1 MHIREIVLEGFK
13 SYATR
18 TTVGPFDEH
27 FNAITGLNGSGKS
40 NILDSICFVMG
51 ITSLSQVRAQALSD
65 FIYKQGTAGVTR
77 ASVSIMFDNRNK
89 EQAPDG
95 YKMIDELTVTRIVE
109 SNKSKYLL
117 NGKNATQ
124 SAIHDLFKS
133 VSLNVNNPR
142 FLILQG
148 QVTKVSKSKPQEI
161 LGLIEEAAGTRMY
174 DQKKAEALKTIAKK
188 DDKLKEIRT
197 TIDTDIT
204 PTINKLQQDEQNY
217 KMYTELKKRYKLLND
232 QLIAYEY
239 WQLITSVKQTET
251 DVENMESQ
259 TSEYQERNEVITEE
273 IQQIHNEVKL
283 IERER
288 NENVGNEVSELQ
300 TVYDKQLVELRNLTN
315 DNDRLAKQLSQYKQQ
330 LTDSEQQHKQLTNSI
345 ENLEN
350 DIEKSREEL
359 VDLDKKV
366 LTDTEHVKQLQR
378 RHEAVSTGTAVV
390 GSSSQVAH
398 GSNDDSRLTNKER
411 LDKYKE
417 QRGEI
422 ATKIKQLQQRIDHS
436 TGELKKLRTEQKSLT
451 SKQGTYS
458 SMRSEFDKKKMTLN
472 QCEKDLAKLQFDVER
487 LKQLRSDIRNEDEN
501 MARDQNRLQQMRRQ
515 NHQLDF
521 QYTNPTPNFDRAKH
535 VHGLVA
541 TLFNINDKKYAQA
554 LELAAGGKLFNVVV
568 DTDETSK
575 LLFKYGDL
583 KKRITFAPLN
593 RISSNLIPKNK
604 IESARRE
611 LGDPNAIFLAK
622 DLVTYNHSKYET
634 LINYVFG
641 STIIC
646 STSAIAQRV
655 AFDEKLGLNAMA
667 ITLDGDI
674 YNPAGILSGGDR
686 SGTNRGPTLLETVAE
701 MNQLEESIRQYNS
714 NNRQELTKLERDYVQ
729 NQNLQQQVDS
739 LTNEMQL
746 LELKLAQNDEHRLQT
761 EITTLEQQEFNNKKE
776 LDEQRIEEKV
786 LNEKISEL
794 EKLFKNEGEAK
805 KKELAEIEQLMK
817 KAEKQVDLSQKRS
830 REMQT
835 QIKDLEMQLQSQQA
849 ELDTLTSDM
858 DTLRNT
864 IETSAQTLNNANK
877 TLANKQMEI
886 DELLSNLQTKR
897 SRLTEY
903 NNRIHSLH
911 QKEQQLIKE
920 RREIELQLEKNKHS
934 IVDLQNIVKESVRRR
949 QLIIEKHGRWIEEE
963 KDKFGTSGGQYDF
976 ASMNI
981 AKMQKDAKDDKEKVT
996 KMSKHVDERA
1006 MTLLEQKRAMYKQ
1019 LLTKQK
1025 KVLKDKANIERVV
1038 AEWDK
1043 KKQEALR
1050 IAWQRVNKSFGEIF
1064 STLLHNANAKL
1075 TSLNGH
1081 YDADR
1086 APKDLVLTGLEIKV
1100 QFGSL
1105 WKETLDELSG
1115 GQRSLAGLSLVLAL
1129 LQYSPAP
1136 LYILD
1141 EVDAALDMSHT
1152 QNIGLVIRKSFRN
1165 AQFIIVSLKDGMFSN
1180 ANVLFT
1186 TKFVNGISTVSRA
1199 ENVPNK
1205 KHKDK
1210 EK

>member
-95 YKMIDELTVTRIVE
+95 YKMFDELTVTRIVE

-239 WQLITSVKQTET
+239 WQLITSVKQTEI
-251 DVENMESQ
+251 DVENMEIQ
-259 TSEYQERNEVITEE
+259 TNEYQERNEVITEE
-273 IQQIHNEVKL
+273 IKQIHSEVKI
-283 IERER
+283 IEKER

-315 DNDRLAKQLSQYKQQ
+315 DNDRLSKQLSQYKQQ

-345 ENLEN
+345 EQLEK
-350 DIEKSREEL
+350 DIESSRIGL
-359 VDLDKKV
+359 VELDKKV

-390 GSSSQVAH
+390 GSSSQAAN
-398 GSNDDSRLTNKER
+398 GPNDDSRLTNKEK

-422 ATKIKQLQQRIDHS
+422 AIQIKQLQQRIDHS
-436 TGELKKLRTEQKSLT
+436 TGELKKLRLEQKSLT

-458 SMRSEFDKKKMTLN
+458 SMRTEFDKKKTILN
-472 QCEKDLAKLQFDVER
+472 QCEKDLAKLQFDVEH
-487 LKQLRSDIRNEDEN
+487 LKQC
-501 MARDQNRLQQMRRQ
+501 
-515 NHQLDF
+515 HF

-541 TLFNINDKKYAQA
+541 TLFNINDTKYAQA
-554 LELAAGGKLFNVVV
+554 LELTAGGKLFNVVV

-583 KKRITFAPLN
+583 KKRITFVPLN
-593 RISSNLIPKNK
+593 RITSHLIPKNK

-611 LGDPNAIFLAK
+611 LGDPNSIFLAK
-622 DLVTYNHSKYET
+622 DLVRYDHSKYET
-634 LINYVFG
+634 LMNYVFG

-701 MNQLEESIRQYNS
+701 MNQLEENIRQNNS
-714 NNRQELTKLERDYVQ
+714 NNRQELNKLERDYVQ
-729 NQNLQQQVDS
+729 YQNLQQQVDS
-739 LTNEMQL
+739 LTNEIQL

-761 EITTLEQQEFNNKKE
+761 EITTLEQQELNNKKE
-776 LDEQRIEEKV
+776 LDEQRHEEKI
-786 LNEKISEL
+786 LNDKINEL

-835 QIKDLEMQLQSQQA
+835 QIKDLEMQLESQRA

-864 IETSAQTLNNANK
+864 IETSTQSLNDANK
-877 TLANKQMEI
+877 TLSNKQIEI
-886 DELLSNLQTKR
+886 DELHSSLQTKR

-920 RREIELQLEKNKHS
+920 RRENELQLEKNKHS
-934 IVDLQNIVKESVRRR
+934 IVDLQNIVKDSVRRR

-963 KDKFGTSGGQYDF
+963 KDKFGVSGGQYDF

-981 AKMQKDAKDDKEKVT
+981 SKMQKDAKDDKEKVT

-1205 KHKDK
+1205 KSKDK
-1210 EK
+1210 DK

>member
-89 EQAPDG
+89 DQAPDG
-95 YKMIDELTVTRIVE
+95 YKMFDEITVTRIVE

-239 WQLITSVKQTET
+239 WQLISSVKQTEI
-251 DVENMESQ
+251 DVENMEIQ
-259 TSEYQERNEVITEE
+259 TREYHNRNEDITDE
-273 IQQIHNEVKL
+273 IEQIHTEVKA
-283 IERER
+283 IENER

-300 TVYDKQLVELRNLTN
+300 TVYDKQLVEIRNLTN
-315 DNDRLAKQLSQYKQQ
+315 ENDRLTKQLKQYKQQ
-330 LTDSEQQHKQLTNSI
+330 LVDSEQQHKQMNKS
-345 ENLEN
+345 LEQLEK
-350 DIEKSREEL
+350 DIELNREQL
-359 VDLDKKV
+359 VEIDQQII
-366 LTDTEHVKQLQR
+366 TDGEHVKQLQR

-390 GSSSQVAH
+390 ESSSQMPRGALQ
-398 GSNDDSRLTNKER
+398 DDSRLTNKEK

-417 QRGEI
+417 QRSEI

-436 TGELKKLRTEQKSLT
+436 TGELKKLRAEQKSLT
-451 SKQGTYS
+451 SKQGS
-458 SMRSEFDKKKMTLN
+458 SSTMKVDYDKKKSTLSQYEN
-472 QCEKDLAKLQFDVER
+472 DLNKLKFDVER
-487 LKQLRSDIRNEDEN
+487 LKQLRTEVRADDEKL
-501 MARDQNRLQQMRRQ
+501 ARDQNRLQQMKRQ

-521 QYTNPTPNFDRAKH
+521 QFTNPTPNFDRTKH

-541 TLFNINDKKYAQA
+541 TLFNIKDRKYAQA

-593 RISSNLIPKNK
+593 RITSNVIPKNK
-604 IESARRE
+604 IEHAKKE
-611 LGDPNAIFLAK
+611 LDDPNSLFLAK
-622 DLVTYNHSKYET
+622 DLITYNQSKYET
-634 LINYVFG
+634 LMNYVFG

-667 ITLDGDI
+667 ITLDGDV

-686 SGTNRGPTLLETVAE
+686 GGGNRGPTLLEIVAE
-701 MNQLEESIRQYNS
+701 MNQLEANIQEYNS
-714 NNRQELTKLERDYVQ
+714 SNRQELKKLERDYVQ
-729 NQNLQQQVDS
+729 YQNLQQQIDS
-739 LTNEMQL
+739 LRNEIEL

-761 EITTLEQQEFNNKKE
+761 EIQTLEQQDTNNKTE
-776 LDEQRIEEKV
+776 LEQQKKDDKI
-786 LNEKISEL
+786 LNDKIQEL

-817 KAEKQVDLSQKRS
+817 KAEKQVDLSRKRS
-830 REMQT
+830 REMQS
-835 QIKDLEMQLQSQQA
+835 QIKDLEMQLESQRA
-849 ELDTLTSDM
+849 ELDTLTTDM
-858 DTLRNT
+858 DTLRTT
-864 IETSAQTLNNANK
+864 IETSTQTLNEANENLS
-877 TLANKQMEI
+877 TKQVDV
-886 DELLSNLQTKR
+886 DELLADLQTKR

-911 QKEQQLIKE
+911 QKEQKLIKE
-920 RREIELQLEKNKHS
+920 RRDIELQLEKNKHA
-934 IVDLQNIVKESVRRR
+934 IGDLQNIVKESIRRR
-949 QLIIEKHGRWIEEE
+949 QLIIDKHGRWIEEE
-963 KDKFGTSGGQYDF
+963 KDKFGVAGGQYDF

-981 AKMQKDAKDDKEKVT
+981 NKMQKDAKDDKEKVT

-1086 APKDLVLTGLEIKV
+1086 APKDLVLQGLEIKV

-1199 ENVPNK
+1199 ENVPSK
-1205 KHKDK
+1205 KK
-1210 EK
+1210 